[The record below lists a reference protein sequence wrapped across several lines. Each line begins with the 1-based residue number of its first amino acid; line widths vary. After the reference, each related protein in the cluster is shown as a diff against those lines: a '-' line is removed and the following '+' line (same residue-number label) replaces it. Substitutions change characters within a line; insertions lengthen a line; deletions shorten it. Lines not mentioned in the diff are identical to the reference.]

1 METQSR
7 LSTGLFKILARWGI
21 LILMQGL
28 LILPGH
34 AEEAEEKKKDSQE
47 AVQQKVEKEEA
58 KKAVKLEDITVMATQ
73 PGVEITPEKTI
84 VRMDEFVKPGDVRT
98 LTDVLKTMGGIDVMR
113 INPMMASPG
122 DEVSIRG
129 MNEGRLVVEID
140 GRRINH
146 SGYYGRYIVDWSTL
160 NLDDIE
166 RIEIIRGGHSVL
178 HPFAIGGVINII
190 TKKGKKTS
198 DPKPTVNAKAGVG
211 SFTTATESLSI
222 DGGALDFVGYNFSVN
237 NGHTNGYLRNNYQ
250 DNLTLNGHLSF
261 YLPLDATL
269 ELGIKHANV
278 KYGFP
283 VVNDPSRSDY
293 DPSSPNF
300 YANADQLRHL
310 NFPQYAAYDP
320 HWKKHTTYLD
330 GIFKMPVGPGTV
342 KIHGYQT
349 NGRRWTSLYEKSGK
363 FASDVFAD
371 DRTEGVIAEYRD
383 IKLFGFNKVTVGYE
397 YQHLGAPYDQPDLFE
412 VNSAYLQDVISI
424 GDQWRITPGVRY
436 YHVDMNTYYSQYG
449 EGWPVTGNK
458 ETDDG
463 FYPSLKVDFQ
473 AAEQTALYAAV
484 SRSYRLPCP

>member
-1 METQSR
+1 MENLRRSLTR
-7 LSTGLFKILARWGI
+7 AFMVLA
-21 LILMQGL
+21 LCLTVTAVQGL
-28 LILPGH
+28 LAQPGM
-34 AEEAEEKKKDSQE
+34 AQEEAVPQE
-47 AVQQKVEKEEA
+47 AVQQEEKGETA
-58 KKAVKLEDITVMATQ
+58 KEAVKLEDITVMATQ
-73 PGVEITPEKTI
+73 PGVEITPDKTI

-166 RIEIIRGGHSVL
+166 QIEIIRGGHSVL

-190 TKKGKKTS
+190 TKKGKKT
-198 DPKPTVNAKAGVG
+198 DDLKPEVRAKAGVG
-211 SFTTATESLSI
+211 SFATSTEALSI
-222 DGGALDFVGYNFSVN
+222 EGGAFNLVGYDFSVN

-250 DNLTLNGHLSF
+250 DSLTLNGHLSF
-261 YLPLDATL
+261 YMPLDATL
-269 ELGIKHANV
+269 ELGV
-278 KYGFP
+278 KYADVDYGFP

-293 DPSSPNF
+293 DSSSPDF

-310 NFPQYAAYDP
+310 NFPQYAANDP

-330 GIFKMPVGPGTV
+330 GIFTMPLGPGTV
-342 KIHGYQT
+342 RIHGYQT
-349 NGRRWTSLYEKSGK
+349 YGRRWTSLYDKPGT
-363 FASDVFAD
+363 FTPDMFAD
-371 DRTEGVIAEYRD
+371 DRTYGAIAEYRD
-383 IKLFGFNKVTVGYE
+383 IELFGFNKVTMGYE
-397 YQHLGAPYDQPDLFE
+397 YQHLGAPYDQSDLFE
-412 VNSAYLQDVISI
+412 VNSVYLQDVISI
-424 GDQWRITPGVRY
+424 GDRWRFTPGVRY

-449 EGWPVTGNK
+449 KGWPVTGNT

>member
-1 METQSR
+1 MEKQSR
-7 LSTGLFKILARWGI
+7 PNIGLLKMLAMWGM
-21 LILMQGL
+21 LILMHGL
-28 LILPGH
+28 IILPGY
-34 AEEAEEKKKDSQE
+34 AEEKEETSQE
-47 AVQQKVEKEEA
+47 ALQQEEKTEDAE
-58 KKAVKLEDITVMATQ
+58 KAVKLEDVTVMATQ

-190 TKKGKKTS
+190 TKKGKKT
-198 DPKPTVNAKAGVG
+198 DDLKPEVRAKAGVG
-211 SFTTATESLSI
+211 SFTTSTEALSI
-222 DGGALDFVGYNFSVN
+222 EGGAFNVVGYDFSVN

-250 DNLTLNGHLSF
+250 DSLTLNGHLSF
-261 YLPLDATL
+261 YMPLDATL
-269 ELGIKHANV
+269 ELGV
-278 KYGFP
+278 KYADVDYGFP
-283 VVNDPSRSDY
+283 VINDPSRSDY
-293 DPSSPNF
+293 DSSSPNF
-300 YANADQLRHL
+300 FANADQLRHI
-310 NFPQYAAYDP
+310 NFPQYAANDP
-320 HWKKHTTYLD
+320 HWKKHTSYLD
-330 GIFKMPVGPGTV
+330 GIFTMPAGPGTV

-349 NGRRWTSLYEKSGK
+349 YGRRWTSLYDKAGN
-363 FASDVFAD
+363 FTSDTFAD
-371 DRTEGVIAEYRD
+371 DRTYGVIAEYRD
-383 IKLFGFNKVTVGYE
+383 IELFDFNKVTVGYE
-397 YQHLGAPYDQPDLFE
+397 YQHLGAPYDQSDLFE
-412 VNSAYLQDVISI
+412 VNSVYLQDVITI
-424 GDQWRITPGVRY
+424 GDRWRVTPGVRY

-449 EGWPVTGNK
+449 KGWPTTGNQ

-463 FYPSLKVDFQ
+463 WYPSLKLDFQ